1 MLTKCCCCI
10 SLRTGSVIL
19 GVLGLIGAI
28 VTLCYSAGNGGYL
41 TTGIIYFIS
50 HSFLLYG
57 AVTNNYT
64 AVLVY
69 LVFTAIGILLDLI
82 FGILIFASVGILV
95 PALSN
100 DCALILEE
108 KRAEGISCDALI
120 SATVGTLASV
130 FILNGILNI
139 YFWICCW
146 SFYKELKE

>member
-1 MLTKCCCCI
+1 MLSKCCCCI

-28 VTLCYSAGNGGYL
+28 VTLCYSGGNSGYL
-41 TTGIIYFIS
+41 TSGIIYFIS

-57 AVTNNYT
+57 AVRNNYT

-69 LVFTAIGILLDLI
+69 LVFTGIGIVLDLM
-82 FGILIFASVGILV
+82 FGILVLASVGILV
-95 PALSN
+95 PALDN
-100 DCALILEE
+100 DCALIQDDI
-108 KRAEGISCDALI
+108 RGQGISCDAFI
-120 SATVGTLASV
+120 SATVGILASV
-130 FILNGILNI
+130 FIITGLLNI